1 MQLKDPKN
9 IIRNLFTK
17 YAKIEDNVI
26 YAQKI
31 FIINSIIKYIYRDA
45 ERNNVNKDEL
55 MFYGEAID
63 RYLKNEVDIT
73 WKHGKIIV
81 KDLRSRGE

>member
-17 YAKIEDNVI
+17 YAKIEDNVV
-26 YAQKI
+26 YAEKI
-31 FIINSIIKYIYRDA
+31 FIINSVVKYIYRDA
-45 ERNNVNKDEL
+45 GKNSVNKDEL
-55 MFYGEAID
+55 MLYGEAID
-63 RYLKNEVDIT
+63 RYLKNEVDIV
-73 WKHGKIIV
+73 WKHGNIII